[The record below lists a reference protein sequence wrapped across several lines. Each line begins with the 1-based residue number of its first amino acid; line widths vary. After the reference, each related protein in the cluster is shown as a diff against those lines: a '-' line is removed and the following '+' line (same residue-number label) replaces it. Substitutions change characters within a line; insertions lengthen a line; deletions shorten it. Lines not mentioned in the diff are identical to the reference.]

1 MKAVC
6 ESKLSLGVEDCH
18 KHNFRMPVVCLEHV
32 RPLLFQTIVDPSFQL
47 GALHSI
53 DWAPSLG
60 FLPHVL
66 KLICLVS
73 GLDESNFT
81 VTPLFRYQDGRHV
94 AQPGVGIFA
103 NDGVTLNDEDLLKI
117 DNTLTSFCRSVLAGQ
132 EIDGQDQFFP
142 VVTPENNAEVVAKL
156 VDDFLVTHS
165 GKRVGEARL
174 LRTRNREMLLA
185 GTYRS
190 MKDAPLPAPV
200 RWTITGQIDGLRGKS
215 RTVYI
220 NLTERKTIAVLFDE
234 ERFKESLRCRIL
246 DDLLYEFVIET
257 EWIARDK
264 SVDSLISFCRS
275 DSGETVLIWLLQRG
289 VPSQRCSAR

>member
-6 ESKLSLGVEDCH
+6 ESKPSLGVEDCH
-18 KHNFRMPVVCLEHV
+18 KHNFKMPVVCLEHV
-32 RPLLFQTIVDPSFQL
+32 RPLLFQTINDPDFQL

-53 DWAPSLG
+53 DWASSLD

-66 KLICLVS
+66 KLVCSVS
-73 GLDESNFT
+73 GHEESNFT
-81 VTPLFRYQDGRHV
+81 VTPLFRYEDGRHV
-94 AQPGVGIFA
+94 AKPGVGIFA
-103 NDGVTLNDEDLLKI
+103 NEGVPLDDEHLLKI
-117 DNTLTSFCRSVLAGQ
+117 DNALTSFCRSVLAGQ

-142 VVTPENNAEVVAKL
+142 VVTSEDNAKVIAKL
-156 VDDFLVTHS
+156 VDDFLVTYS
-165 GKRVGEARL
+165 GKKVGETRL
-174 LRTRNREMLLA
+174 LKTRNREMLLA

-190 MKDAPLPAPV
+190 MKDEPLPAPV
-200 RWTITGQIDGLRGKS
+200 RWTVTGAIDGLRGKL
-215 RTVYI
+215 RTLYI

-264 SVDSLISFCRS
+264 TVDSLISFCCS
-275 DSGETVLIWLLQRG
+275 DSGETVLI
-289 VPSQRCSAR
+289 